1 MKAWPV
7 FFATFLGMASKIRNV
22 APFFCIL
29 LLLACA
35 GREEANVEGEADG
48 QRSIVDSLNNESSA
62 SQGWKEP
69 MLYVLGTLQDG
80 GAPHMGC
87 DRPCCRNLFLRPA
100 TDRKVVSLGIAD
112 FKSGSGQLA
121 MFEATPDVAS
131 QWHALQSLSGL
142 ADVLPSIFLTHA
154 HIGHYSGL
162 MFLGREVLGAAG
174 IQVHAMP
181 RFRQFLQTNG
191 PWDQLISLGNIV
203 VNSLAEDSI
212 VQVTERVQTL
222 PIRVPHRDE
231 YSETV
236 GYRIMG
242 PNHTV
247 LFIPDI
253 DKWERW
259 EHDLKHELSLV
270 DRAYLDATFF
280 DASEVGYR
288 DMSEIPHPF
297 MVETMDF
304 LGALSAAEK
313 SKVHFIH
320 MNHTNPCL
328 SDTSFAYRHVVAS
341 GFHIAR
347 MDDAYPL

>member
-1 MKAWPV
+1 
-7 FFATFLGMASKIRNV
+7 MASKIRNV
-22 APFFCIL
+22 APLFCIL

-35 GREEANVEGEADG
+35 GQEGGNKKGEADR
-48 QRSIVDSLNNESSA
+48 QLPSINSSNNSSSDSPRL
-62 SQGWKEP
+62 KEP

-100 TDRKVVSLGIAD
+100 TNRKVVSLGISD
-112 FKSGSGQLA
+112 SKSGQLA

-131 QWHALQSLSGL
+131 QWHALQSLSGQ
-142 ADVLPSIFLTHA
+142 ADVLPSIFVTHA

-162 MFLGREVLGAAG
+162 MFLGREVLGATG
-174 IQVHAMP
+174 IKVHAMP
-181 RFRQFLQTNG
+181 RFRRFLQTNG

-203 VNSLAEDSI
+203 VNPLAEDSI
-212 VQVTERVQTL
+212 VPVTERVQTL

-242 PNHTV
+242 PNRTV

-253 DKWERW
+253 NKWELW
-259 EHDLKHELSLV
+259 ERDLKRELSLV

-304 LGALSAAEK
+304 LGGLSATEK

-328 SDTSFAYRHVVAS
+328 SDTSSAYRHVVAS
-341 GFHIAR
+341 GFHIAQ

>member
-1 MKAWPV
+1 MAAINCN
-7 FFATFLGMASKIRNV
+7 FAFVLS
-22 APFFCIL
+22 IL
-29 LLLACA
+29 LVNGCGSSNDKSTEQSNIRKQAFEASSEGQALL
-35 GREEANVEGEADG
+35 
-48 QRSIVDSLNNESSA
+48 DSA
-62 SQGWKEP
+62 WKQP

-162 MFLGREVLGAAG
+162 MFLGREVLGATD

-181 RFRQFLQTNG
+181 RFRRFLQTNG

-203 VNSLAEDSI
+203 VNQLAEDSI
-212 VQVTERVQTL
+212 VQVTEQVQTL
-222 PIRVPHRDE
+222 PIRVPHRDG

-242 PNHTV
+242 PNHSV

-259 EHDLKHELSLV
+259 ERDLKRELSLV

-297 MVETMDF
+297 IVESMDF

-328 SDTSFAYRHVVAS
+328 SDTSSAYRHVVAS
-341 GFHIAR
+341 GFNIAR
-347 MDDAYPL
+347 MHEAFPL

>member
-1 MKAWPV
+1 
-7 FFATFLGMASKIRNV
+7 MASKIRNV
-22 APFFCIL
+22 APLFCIL

-35 GREEANVEGEADG
+35 GQEGGNKKGEADR
-48 QRSIVDSLNNESSA
+48 QLPSINSSNNSSSDSPRL
-62 SQGWKEP
+62 KEP

-100 TDRKVVSLGIAD
+100 TNRKVVSLGISD
-112 FKSGSGQLA
+112 SKSGQLA

-131 QWHALQSLSGL
+131 QWHALQSLSGQ
-142 ADVLPSIFLTHA
+142 ADVLPSIFVTHA

-162 MFLGREVLGAAG
+162 MFLGREVLGATG
-174 IQVHAMP
+174 IKVHAMP
-181 RFRQFLQTNG
+181 RFRRFLQTNG

-203 VNSLAEDSI
+203 VNPLAEDSI

-242 PNHTV
+242 PNRTV

-253 DKWERW
+253 NKWELW
-259 EHDLKHELSLV
+259 ERDLKRELSLV

-304 LGALSAAEK
+304 LGGLSAAEK

-328 SDTSFAYRHVVAS
+328 SDTSSAYRHVVAS
-341 GFHIAR
+341 GFHIAQ

>member
-1 MKAWPV
+1 MAAINCN
-7 FFATFLGMASKIRNV
+7 FAFVLS
-22 APFFCIL
+22 IL
-29 LLLACA
+29 LVNGCGSSNDKSAEQSNIRKQAFEASSEGQALL
-35 GREEANVEGEADG
+35 
-48 QRSIVDSLNNESSA
+48 DSA
-62 SQGWKEP
+62 WKQP

-154 HIGHYSGL
+154 YIGHYSGL
-162 MFLGREVLGAAG
+162 MFLGREVLGATD

-181 RFRQFLQTNG
+181 RFRRFLQTNG

-203 VNSLAEDSI
+203 VNQLAEDSI
-212 VQVTERVQTL
+212 VQVTEQVQTL

-242 PNHTV
+242 PNHSV

-259 EHDLKHELSLV
+259 ERDLKRELSLV

-297 MVETMDF
+297 IVESMDF

-328 SDTSFAYRHVVAS
+328 SDTSSAYRHVVAS
-341 GFHIAR
+341 GFNIAR
-347 MDDAYPL
+347 MHEAFPL

>member
-1 MKAWPV
+1 
-7 FFATFLGMASKIRNV
+7 MASKIRNV
-22 APFFCIL
+22 APLFCIL

-35 GREEANVEGEADG
+35 GQEGGNKKGEADR
-48 QRSIVDSLNNESSA
+48 QLPSINSSNNSSSDSPRL
-62 SQGWKEP
+62 KEP

-100 TDRKVVSLGIAD
+100 TNRKVVSLGISD
-112 FKSGSGQLA
+112 SKSGQLA

-131 QWHALQSLSGL
+131 QWNALQSLSGQ
-142 ADVLPSIFLTHA
+142 ADVLPSIFVTHA

-162 MFLGREVLGAAG
+162 MFLGREVLGATG
-174 IQVHAMP
+174 IKVHAMP
-181 RFRQFLQTNG
+181 RFRRFLQTNG

-203 VNSLAEDSI
+203 VNPLAEDSI

-242 PNHTV
+242 PNRTV

-253 DKWERW
+253 NKWELW
-259 EHDLKHELSLV
+259 ERDLKRELSLV

-304 LGALSAAEK
+304 LGGLSATEK

-328 SDTSFAYRHVVAS
+328 SDTSSAYRHVVAS
-341 GFHIAR
+341 GFHIAQ

>member
-1 MKAWPV
+1 
-7 FFATFLGMASKIRNV
+7 MASKIRNV
-22 APFFCIL
+22 APLFCIL

-35 GREEANVEGEADG
+35 GQEGGNKKGEADR
-48 QRSIVDSLNNESSA
+48 QLPSINSSNNSSSDSPRL
-62 SQGWKEP
+62 KEP

-100 TDRKVVSLGIAD
+100 TNRKVVSLGISD
-112 FKSGSGQLA
+112 SKSGQLA

-131 QWHALQSLSGL
+131 QWNALQSLSGQ
-142 ADVLPSIFLTHA
+142 ADVLPSIFVTHA

-162 MFLGREVLGAAG
+162 MFLGREVLGATG
-174 IQVHAMP
+174 IKVHAMP
-181 RFRQFLQTNG
+181 RFRRFLQTNG

-203 VNSLAEDSI
+203 VNPLAEDSI
-212 VQVTERVQTL
+212 VPVTERVQTL

-242 PNHTV
+242 PNRTV

-253 DKWERW
+253 NKWELW
-259 EHDLKHELSLV
+259 ERDLKRELSLV

-304 LGALSAAEK
+304 LGGLSATEK

-328 SDTSFAYRHVVAS
+328 SDTSSAYRHVVAS
-341 GFHIAR
+341 GFHIAQ

>member
-1 MKAWPV
+1 
-7 FFATFLGMASKIRNV
+7 
-22 APFFCIL
+22 
-29 LLLACA
+29 
-35 GREEANVEGEADG
+35 
-48 QRSIVDSLNNESSA
+48 
-62 SQGWKEP
+62 
-69 MLYVLGTLQDG
+69 
-80 GAPHMGC
+80 
-87 DRPCCRNLFLRPA
+87 
-100 TDRKVVSLGIAD
+100 
-112 FKSGSGQLA
+112 
-121 MFEATPDVAS
+121 
-131 QWHALQSLSGL
+131 
-142 ADVLPSIFLTHA
+142 
-154 HIGHYSGL
+154 
-162 MFLGREVLGAAG
+162 
-174 IQVHAMP
+174 MP
-181 RFRQFLQTNG
+181 RCRRFLQTNG

-212 VQVTERVQTL
+212 VQVTERVQAL

-259 EHDLKHELSLV
+259 EHDLKQELSLV

-347 MDDAYPL
+347 MGDAYPL

>member
-1 MKAWPV
+1 
-7 FFATFLGMASKIRNV
+7 MASKIRNV
-22 APFFCIL
+22 APLFCIL

-35 GREEANVEGEADG
+35 GQEGGNKKGEADR
-48 QRSIVDSLNNESSA
+48 QLPSINSSNNSSSDSPRL
-62 SQGWKEP
+62 KEP

-100 TDRKVVSLGIAD
+100 TNRKVVSLGISD
-112 FKSGSGQLA
+112 SKSGQLA

-131 QWHALQSLSGL
+131 QWNALQSLSGQ

-162 MFLGREVLGAAG
+162 MFLGREVLGATG
-174 IQVHAMP
+174 IKVHAMP
-181 RFRQFLQTNG
+181 RFRRFLQTNG

-203 VNSLAEDSI
+203 VNPLAEDSI

-242 PNHTV
+242 PNRTV

-253 DKWERW
+253 NKWELW
-259 EHDLKHELSLV
+259 ERDLKRELSLV

-304 LGALSAAEK
+304 LGGLSAAEK

-328 SDTSFAYRHVVAS
+328 SDTSSAYRHVVAS
-341 GFHIAR
+341 GFHIAQ

>member
-1 MKAWPV
+1 
-7 FFATFLGMASKIRNV
+7 MASKIRNV
-22 APFFCIL
+22 APLFCIL

-35 GREEANVEGEADG
+35 GQEGGNKKGEADR
-48 QRSIVDSLNNESSA
+48 QLPSINSSNNSSSDSPRL
-62 SQGWKEP
+62 KEP

-100 TDRKVVSLGIAD
+100 TNRKVVSLGISD
-112 FKSGSGQLA
+112 SKSGQLA

-131 QWHALQSLSGL
+131 QWNALQSLSGQ

-162 MFLGREVLGAAG
+162 MFLGREVLGATG
-174 IQVHAMP
+174 IKVHAMP
-181 RFRQFLQTNG
+181 RFRRFLQTNG

-203 VNSLAEDSI
+203 VNPLAEDSI
-212 VQVTERVQTL
+212 VPVTERVQTL

-242 PNHTV
+242 PNRTV

-253 DKWERW
+253 NKWELW
-259 EHDLKHELSLV
+259 ERDLKRELSLV

-304 LGALSAAEK
+304 LGGLSAAEK

-328 SDTSFAYRHVVAS
+328 SDTSSAYRHVVAS
-341 GFHIAR
+341 GFHIAQ

>member
-7 FFATFLGMASKIRNV
+7 FFATFLGMAYKICIV

-29 LLLACA
+29 LLVACV
-35 GREEANVEGEADG
+35 GRDG
-48 QRSIVDSLNNESSA
+48 AKNERTAEHQLPIADSLKTESLVTSGL
-62 SQGWKEP
+62 QEP

-100 TDRKVVSLGIAD
+100 TNRKVVSLGISD
-112 FKSGSGQLA
+112 SKSGQLA

-131 QWHALQSLSGL
+131 QWHALQSLSGV

-162 MFLGREVLGAAG
+162 MFLGREVLGATG

-181 RFRQFLQTNG
+181 RFRRFLQTNG

-203 VNSLAEDSI
+203 VNPLAEDSI

-242 PNHTV
+242 PNRTV

-253 DKWERW
+253 NKWELW
-259 EHDLKHELSLV
+259 ERDLKRELSLV

-304 LGALSAAEK
+304 LGGLSATEK

-328 SDTSFAYRHVVAS
+328 SDTSSAYRHVVAS
-341 GFHIAR
+341 GFHIAQ

>member
-1 MKAWPV
+1 
-7 FFATFLGMASKIRNV
+7 
-22 APFFCIL
+22 
-29 LLLACA
+29 
-35 GREEANVEGEADG
+35 
-48 QRSIVDSLNNESSA
+48 
-62 SQGWKEP
+62 
-69 MLYVLGTLQDG
+69 
-80 GAPHMGC
+80 MGC

-100 TDRKVVSLGIAD
+100 TNRKVVSLGISD
-112 FKSGSGQLA
+112 SKSGQLA

-131 QWHALQSLSGL
+131 QWNALQSLSGQ

-162 MFLGREVLGAAG
+162 MFLGREVLGATG
-174 IQVHAMP
+174 IKVHAMP
-181 RFRQFLQTNG
+181 RFRRFLQTNG

-203 VNSLAEDSI
+203 VNPLAEDSI
-212 VQVTERVQTL
+212 VPVTERVQTL

-242 PNHTV
+242 PNRTV

-253 DKWERW
+253 NKWELW
-259 EHDLKHELSLV
+259 ERDLKRELSLV

-304 LGALSAAEK
+304 LGGLSAAEK

-328 SDTSFAYRHVVAS
+328 SDTSSAYRHVVAS
-341 GFHIAR
+341 GFHIAQ

>member
-1 MKAWPV
+1 
-7 FFATFLGMASKIRNV
+7 MASKIRNV
-22 APFFCIL
+22 APLFCIL

-35 GREEANVEGEADG
+35 GQEGGNKKGEADR
-48 QRSIVDSLNNESSA
+48 QLPSINSSNNSSSDSPRL
-62 SQGWKEP
+62 KEP

-100 TDRKVVSLGIAD
+100 TNRKVVSLGISD
-112 FKSGSGQLA
+112 SKSGQLA

-131 QWHALQSLSGL
+131 QWNALQSLSGQ

-162 MFLGREVLGAAG
+162 MFLGREVLGATG
-174 IQVHAMP
+174 IKVHAMP
-181 RFRQFLQTNG
+181 RFRRFLQTNG

-203 VNSLAEDSI
+203 VNPLAEDSI

-236 GYRIMG
+236 GYRIVG
-242 PNHTV
+242 PNRTV

-253 DKWERW
+253 NKWELW
-259 EHDLKHELSLV
+259 ERDLKRELSLV

-304 LGALSAAEK
+304 LGGLSATEK

-328 SDTSFAYRHVVAS
+328 SDTSSAYRHVVAS
-341 GFHIAR
+341 GFHIAQ

>member
-1 MKAWPV
+1 
-7 FFATFLGMASKIRNV
+7 MANKIRIV

-29 LLLACA
+29 LLVACVGRDGAKIERAAKHQLPLA
-35 GREEANVEGEADG
+35 
-48 QRSIVDSLNNESSA
+48 DSLNKESLVRSGL
-62 SQGWKEP
+62 QEP

-100 TDRKVVSLGIAD
+100 TDRKVVSLGISD
-112 FKSGSGQLA
+112 SKSGSGQLA

-162 MFLGREVLGAAG
+162 MFLGREVLGATG

-181 RFRQFLQTNG
+181 RFRRFLQTNG

-203 VNSLAEDSI
+203 VNPLAEDSV

-242 PNHTV
+242 PNRTV

-253 DKWERW
+253 NKWELWKR
-259 EHDLKHELSLV
+259 DLKHELSLV

-297 MVETMDF
+297 MVETMEF
-304 LGALSAAEK
+304 LSDLSAAEK

-328 SDTSFAYRHVVAS
+328 SDTSSAYRHVVTS
-341 GFHIAR
+341 GFHMAQ

>member
-1 MKAWPV
+1 MAAINCN
-7 FFATFLGMASKIRNV
+7 FAFVLS
-22 APFFCIL
+22 IL
-29 LLLACA
+29 LVNGCGSSNDKSAEQSNIRKQAFEASSEGQALL
-35 GREEANVEGEADG
+35 
-48 QRSIVDSLNNESSA
+48 DSA
-62 SQGWKEP
+62 WKQP

-162 MFLGREVLGAAG
+162 MFLGREVLGATD
-174 IQVHAMP
+174 IQVHAMS
-181 RFRQFLQTNG
+181 RFRRFLQTNG

-203 VNSLAEDSI
+203 VNQLAEDSI
-212 VQVTERVQTL
+212 VQVTEQVQTL

-242 PNHTV
+242 PNHSV

-259 EHDLKHELSLV
+259 ERDLKRELSLV

-297 MVETMDF
+297 IVESMDF

-328 SDTSFAYRHVVAS
+328 SDTSSAYRHVVAS
-341 GFHIAR
+341 GFNIAR
-347 MDDAYPL
+347 MHEAFPL

>member
-1 MKAWPV
+1 
-7 FFATFLGMASKIRNV
+7 MASKIRNV
-22 APFFCIL
+22 APLFCIL

-35 GREEANVEGEADG
+35 GQEGGNKKGEADR
-48 QRSIVDSLNNESSA
+48 QLPSINSSNNSSSDSPRL
-62 SQGWKEP
+62 KEP

-100 TDRKVVSLGIAD
+100 TNRKVVSLGISD
-112 FKSGSGQLA
+112 SKSGQLA

-131 QWHALQSLSGL
+131 QWHALQSLSGQ
-142 ADVLPSIFLTHA
+142 ADVLPSIFVTHA

-162 MFLGREVLGAAG
+162 MFLGREVLGATG
-174 IQVHAMP
+174 IKVHAMP
-181 RFRQFLQTNG
+181 RFRRFLQTNG

-203 VNSLAEDSI
+203 VNPLAEDSI

-242 PNHTV
+242 PNRTV

-253 DKWERW
+253 NKWELW
-259 EHDLKHELSLV
+259 ERDLKRELSLV

-304 LGALSAAEK
+304 LGGLSATEK

-328 SDTSFAYRHVVAS
+328 SDTSSAYRHVVAS
-341 GFHIAR
+341 GFHIAQ

>member
-1 MKAWPV
+1 MAAINCN
-7 FFATFLGMASKIRNV
+7 FAFVLS
-22 APFFCIL
+22 IL
-29 LLLACA
+29 LVNGCGSSNDKSAEQSNIRKQAFEASSEGQALL
-35 GREEANVEGEADG
+35 
-48 QRSIVDSLNNESSA
+48 DSA
-62 SQGWKEP
+62 WKQP

-162 MFLGREVLGAAG
+162 MFLGREVLGATD

-181 RFRQFLQTNG
+181 RFRRFLQTNG

-203 VNSLAEDSI
+203 VNQLAEDSI
-212 VQVTERVQTL
+212 VQVTEQVQTL

-242 PNHTV
+242 PNHSV

-259 EHDLKHELSLV
+259 ERDLKRELSLV

-297 MVETMDF
+297 IVESMDF

-328 SDTSFAYRHVVAS
+328 SDTSSAYRHVVAS
-341 GFHIAR
+341 GFNIAR
-347 MDDAYPL
+347 MHEAFPL

>member
-1 MKAWPV
+1 MAAINCN
-7 FFATFLGMASKIRNV
+7 FAFVLS
-22 APFFCIL
+22 IL
-29 LLLACA
+29 LVNGCGSSNDKSAEQSNIRKQAFEASSEGQALL
-35 GREEANVEGEADG
+35 
-48 QRSIVDSLNNESSA
+48 DSA
-62 SQGWKEP
+62 WKQP

-100 TDRKVVSLGIAD
+100 TDRKVVSLGSAD

-162 MFLGREVLGAAG
+162 MFLGREVLGATD

-181 RFRQFLQTNG
+181 RFRRFLQTNG

-203 VNSLAEDSI
+203 VNQLAEDSI
-212 VQVTERVQTL
+212 VQVTEQVQTL

-242 PNHTV
+242 PNHSV

-259 EHDLKHELSLV
+259 ERDLKRELSLV

-297 MVETMDF
+297 IVESMDF

-328 SDTSFAYRHVVAS
+328 SDTSSAYRHVVAS
-341 GFHIAR
+341 GFNIAR
-347 MDDAYPL
+347 MHEAFPL

>member
-1 MKAWPV
+1 MATINCNFA
-7 FFATFLGMASKIRNV
+7 FFLS
-22 APFFCIL
+22 IL
-29 LLLACA
+29 LVNGCGTSNDKSAEQCNIRKQA
-35 GREEANVEGEADG
+35 FEASSEGQAWM
-48 QRSIVDSLNNESSA
+48 DSA
-62 SQGWKEP
+62 RKEP

-112 FKSGSGQLA
+112 FTTDLGQLA

-162 MFLGREVLGAAG
+162 MFLGREVLGATD

-181 RFRQFLQTNG
+181 RFRRFLQTNG

-203 VNSLAEDSI
+203 VNPLAEDSI
-212 VQVTERVQTL
+212 VQVTEQVQTL

-242 PNHTV
+242 PNHSV

-259 EHDLKHELSLV
+259 ERDLKRELSLV

-297 MVETMDF
+297 IVESMDF

-328 SDTSFAYRHVVAS
+328 SDTSSAYRHVVAS
-341 GFHIAR
+341 GFNIAR
-347 MDDAYPL
+347 MHEAFPL

>member
-1 MKAWPV
+1 
-7 FFATFLGMASKIRNV
+7 MASKIRNV
-22 APFFCIL
+22 APLFCIL

-35 GREEANVEGEADG
+35 GQEGGNKKGEADR
-48 QRSIVDSLNNESSA
+48 QLPSINSSNNSSSDSPRL
-62 SQGWKEP
+62 KEP

-100 TDRKVVSLGIAD
+100 TNRKVVSLGISD
-112 FKSGSGQLA
+112 SKSGQLA

-131 QWHALQSLSGL
+131 QWHALQSLSGQ
-142 ADVLPSIFLTHA
+142 ADVLPSIFVTHA

-162 MFLGREVLGAAG
+162 MFLGREVLGATG
-174 IQVHAMP
+174 IKVHAMP
-181 RFRQFLQTNG
+181 RFRRFLQTNG

-203 VNSLAEDSI
+203 VNPLAEDSI

-236 GYRIMG
+236 GYRIVG
-242 PNHTV
+242 PNRTV

-253 DKWERW
+253 NKWELW
-259 EHDLKHELSLV
+259 ERDLKRELSLV

-304 LGALSAAEK
+304 LGGLSAAEK

-328 SDTSFAYRHVVAS
+328 SDTSSAYRHVVAS
-341 GFHIAR
+341 GFHIAQ

>member
-1 MKAWPV
+1 
-7 FFATFLGMASKIRNV
+7 MASKIRNV
-22 APFFCIL
+22 APLFCIL

-35 GREEANVEGEADG
+35 GQEGGNKKGEADR
-48 QRSIVDSLNNESSA
+48 QLPSINSSNNSSSDSPRL
-62 SQGWKEP
+62 KEP

-100 TDRKVVSLGIAD
+100 TNRKVVSLGISD
-112 FKSGSGQLA
+112 SKSGQLA

-131 QWHALQSLSGL
+131 QWNALQSLSGQ
-142 ADVLPSIFLTHA
+142 ADVLPSIFVTHA

-162 MFLGREVLGAAG
+162 MFLGREVLGATG
-174 IQVHAMP
+174 IKVHAMP
-181 RFRQFLQTNG
+181 RFRRFLQTNG

-203 VNSLAEDSI
+203 VNPLAEDSI
-212 VQVTERVQTL
+212 VPVTERVQTL

-236 GYRIMG
+236 GYRIVG
-242 PNHTV
+242 PNRTV

-253 DKWERW
+253 NKWELW
-259 EHDLKHELSLV
+259 ERDLKRELSLV

-304 LGALSAAEK
+304 LGGLSATEK

-328 SDTSFAYRHVVAS
+328 SDTSSAYRHVVAS
-341 GFHIAR
+341 GFHIAQ

>member
-1 MKAWPV
+1 
-7 FFATFLGMASKIRNV
+7 
-22 APFFCIL
+22 
-29 LLLACA
+29 
-35 GREEANVEGEADG
+35 
-48 QRSIVDSLNNESSA
+48 
-62 SQGWKEP
+62 
-69 MLYVLGTLQDG
+69 
-80 GAPHMGC
+80 MGC
-87 DRPCCRNLFLRPA
+87 ERPCCRNLFLRPA
-100 TDRKVVSLGIAD
+100 TNRKVVSLGIAD

-162 MFLGREVLGAAG
+162 MFLGREVLGATD

-181 RFRQFLQTNG
+181 RFRRFLQTNG

-203 VNSLAEDSI
+203 VNQLAEDSI
-212 VQVTERVQTL
+212 VQVTEQVQTL

-242 PNHTV
+242 PNHSV

-259 EHDLKHELSLV
+259 ERDLKRELSLV

-297 MVETMDF
+297 IVESMDF

-328 SDTSFAYRHVVAS
+328 SDTSSAYRHVVAS

>member
-1 MKAWPV
+1 MAAINCN
-7 FFATFLGMASKIRNV
+7 FAFVLS
-22 APFFCIL
+22 IL
-29 LLLACA
+29 LVNGCGSSNDKSTEQSNIRKQAFEASSEGQALL
-35 GREEANVEGEADG
+35 
-48 QRSIVDSLNNESSA
+48 DSA
-62 SQGWKEP
+62 WKQP

-162 MFLGREVLGAAG
+162 MFLGREVLGATD

-181 RFRQFLQTNG
+181 RFRRFLQTNG

-203 VNSLAEDSI
+203 VNQLAEDSI
-212 VQVTERVQTL
+212 VQVTEQVQTL

-242 PNHTV
+242 PNHSV

-259 EHDLKHELSLV
+259 ERDLKRELSLV

-297 MVETMDF
+297 IVESMDF

-328 SDTSFAYRHVVAS
+328 SDTSSAYRHVVAS
-341 GFHIAR
+341 GFNIAR
-347 MDDAYPL
+347 MHEAFPL

>member
-1 MKAWPV
+1 MAAINCN
-7 FFATFLGMASKIRNV
+7 FAFVLS
-22 APFFCIL
+22 IL
-29 LLLACA
+29 LVNGCGSSNDKSAEQSNIRKQAFEASSEGQALL
-35 GREEANVEGEADG
+35 
-48 QRSIVDSLNNESSA
+48 DSA
-62 SQGWKEP
+62 WKQP

-162 MFLGREVLGAAG
+162 MFLGREVLGATD

-181 RFRQFLQTNG
+181 RFRRFLQTNG

-203 VNSLAEDSI
+203 VNQLAEDSI
-212 VQVTERVQTL
+212 VQVTKQVQTL

-242 PNHTV
+242 PNHSV

-259 EHDLKHELSLV
+259 ERDLKRELSLV

-297 MVETMDF
+297 IVESMDF

-328 SDTSFAYRHVVAS
+328 SDTSSAYRHVVAS
-341 GFHIAR
+341 GFNIAR
-347 MDDAYPL
+347 MHEAFPL

>member
-1 MKAWPV
+1 
-7 FFATFLGMASKIRNV
+7 MASKIRNV
-22 APFFCIL
+22 APLFCIL

-35 GREEANVEGEADG
+35 GQEGGNKKGEADR
-48 QRSIVDSLNNESSA
+48 QLPSINSSNNSSSDSPRL
-62 SQGWKEP
+62 KEP

-100 TDRKVVSLGIAD
+100 TNRKVVSLGISD
-112 FKSGSGQLA
+112 SKSGQLA

-131 QWHALQSLSGL
+131 QWHALQSLSGQ
-142 ADVLPSIFLTHA
+142 ADVLPSIFVTHA

-162 MFLGREVLGAAG
+162 MFLGREVLGATG
-174 IQVHAMP
+174 IKVHAMP
-181 RFRQFLQTNG
+181 RFRRFLQTNG

-203 VNSLAEDSI
+203 VNPLAEDSI

-236 GYRIMG
+236 GYRIVG
-242 PNHTV
+242 PNRTV

-253 DKWERW
+253 NKWELW
-259 EHDLKHELSLV
+259 ERDLKRELSLV

-304 LGALSAAEK
+304 LGGLSATEK

-328 SDTSFAYRHVVAS
+328 SDTSSAYRHVVAS
-341 GFHIAR
+341 GFHIAQ